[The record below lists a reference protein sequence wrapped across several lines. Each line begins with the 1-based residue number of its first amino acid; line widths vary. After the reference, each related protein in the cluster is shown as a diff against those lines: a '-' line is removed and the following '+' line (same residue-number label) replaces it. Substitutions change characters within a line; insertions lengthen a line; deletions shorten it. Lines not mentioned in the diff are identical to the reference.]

1 MPYIALLMLLLLQQP
16 AAADTVK
23 PASAGGAGTAAAEYL
38 LGPGDVVNISVFGV
52 PELDKSTRVSNS
64 GKIHFPG
71 LGILPVVNLDSGRLE
86 AEIARRLRGAGLV
99 KDPIVRVRVAQR
111 RAQPVY
117 ILGEV
122 MMPGQFVINDEMRI
136 LDLLTL
142 AAGFNDVAS
151 PVGYL
156 YRRKL
161 EEPDPS
167 SPGAPRAAT
176 TTDEVVEI
184 DFAALTSG
192 TRPELNLRL
201 RGGDILYVP
210 VSPRYRYFIVGDVN
224 QTGGFEI
231 PASGP
236 ILVTEALARAGGP
249 ARTAKLSKGI
259 LVRVNAAGEREQI
272 PVDFN
277 AILKGRKPDME
288 VRPNDIIFMPG
299 SSAKTLAYGLL
310 NAIPSTAARLAIIP

>member
-1 MPYIALLMLLLLQQP
+1 MRYIAMLMLLLHYQV
-16 AAADTVK
+16 AAETVK
-23 PASAGGAGTAAAEYL
+23 PAPAGGAGTAASEYL

-52 PELDKSTRVSNS
+52 AELDKSTRISNS
-64 GKIHFPG
+64 GKLHFPG
-71 LGILPVVNLDSGRLE
+71 LGILLVANMGAGQLE
-86 AEIARRLRGAGLV
+86 QEIGRRLDEAGLV
-99 KDPIVRVRVAQR
+99 KNPTVHVRVAQK

-122 MMPGQFVINDEMRI
+122 MMPGQFVINDEMRV

-161 EEPDPS
+161 EEPDPAA
-167 SPGAPRAAT
+167 PGAPRVAT
-176 TTDEVVEI
+176 TADEAIEI
-184 DFAALTSG
+184 DFAALTAG

-210 VSPRYRYFIVGDVN
+210 VAPRSRYFIVGDVN
-224 QTGGFEI
+224 QTGGFDVRTSE
-231 PASGP
+231 PM
-236 ILVTEALARAGGP
+236 LVTEALARAGGP
-249 ARTAKLSKGI
+249 TRTAKLSKGI
-259 LVRVNAAGEREQI
+259 LVRVSASGDREQI

-277 AILKGRKPDME
+277 AILKGKKQDFE

-299 SSAKTLAYGLL
+299 SKAKTLAYGLL
-310 NAIPSTAARLAIIP
+310 NAIPSTAARLAVVP

>member
-1 MPYIALLMLLLLQQP
+1 VI
-16 AAADTVK
+16 
-23 PASAGGAGTAAAEYL
+23 S
-38 LGPGDVVNISVFGV
+38 ISVFGV
-52 PELDKSTRVSNS
+52 RELEKSTRVSNS
-64 GKIHFPG
+64 GKVHFPG
-71 LGILPVVNLDSGRLE
+71 LGILLVANMTPSQLERDIAQRLQ
-86 AEIARRLRGAGLV
+86 AAGLV
-99 KDPIVRVRVAQR
+99 KNPTVHVRLAQR

-122 MMPGQFVINDEMRI
+122 MMPGQFVINDEMRV

-151 PVGYL
+151 NVGYL

-161 EEPDPS
+161 KETDPS
-167 SPGAPRAAT
+167 TPDAPRTAT
-176 TTDEVVEI
+176 TVDEAIEI

-201 RGGDILYVP
+201 QGGDILYVP
-210 VSPRYRYFIVGDVN
+210 VTPRARYFIVGDVN
-224 QTGGFEI
+224 QTGGFEMRL
-231 PASGP
+231 AEP

-249 ARTAKLSKGI
+249 TRTAKLSKGI
-259 LVRVNAAGEREQI
+259 LVRVNAAGEREEL

-277 AILKGRKPDME
+277 AILKGKKPDFE
-288 VRPNDIIFMPG
+288 VRPNDIVFMPG

-310 NAIPSTAARLAIIP
+310 NTIPATAGRLAVIP